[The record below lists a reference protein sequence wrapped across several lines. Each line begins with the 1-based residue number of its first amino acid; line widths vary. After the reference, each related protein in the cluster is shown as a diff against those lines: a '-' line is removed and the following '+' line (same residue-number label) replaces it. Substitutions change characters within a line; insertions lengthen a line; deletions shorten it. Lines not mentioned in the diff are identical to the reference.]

1 MPLSPLQLYCAK
13 LIGELHGQTTETRFW
28 LRGGT
33 SSPASTV
40 AAELQGIRN
49 DMITY
54 VVPAVKAFASQEW
67 HAKTLLTIQMSARPG
82 SFIDDVLS
90 GGGSQVG
97 DSLPSFCAGLL
108 SLRTGLTGRSRV
120 GRIYLP
126 GVAEDF
132 SQDSKLA
139 GDYLGIL
146 QSLGSTLLARFGPS
160 GATGYGRIGVFSRKL
175 GVTRNPGPPPTLAY
189 STAGW
194 TQITSFIARPEVAS
208 MRKRKLFVGT

>member
-1 MPLSPLQLYCAK
+1 MPISPRVLYMCK

-28 LRGGT
+28 IRGGD

-40 AAELQGIRN
+40 AAEIVGIRN
-49 DMITY
+49 PMINF
-54 VVPAVKAFASQEW
+54 VIPAIKAWASQEW
-67 HAKTLLTIQMSARPG
+67 HAKTLLTVQMSTRPG
-82 SFIDDVLS
+82 VFIDDPLT
-90 GGGSQVG
+90 GGGNQVG

-132 SQDSKLA
+132 SQDSRMA
-139 GDYLGIL
+139 GDYLGVL
-146 QSLGSTLLARFGPS
+146 QSVGTTLLQQFGTS

-175 GVTRNPGPPPTLAY
+175 GVTRSIGPPPSLSY
-189 STAGW
+189 SINGW
-194 TQITSFIARPEVAS
+194 TQITSFIARPEIAT
-208 MRKRKLFVGT
+208 MRKRKLFVGA